1 MDIRAKWPHEA
12 LDFTPWLARNLHLLN
27 KPTGMSLQLVRQE
40 APVGPFFCDILAK
53 EADSGALV
61 VIENQL
67 EWSDH
72 SHLTQLLT
80 YAAGLDARAGIWVA
94 SDFRYE
100 DAETLHWLNQWT
112 RDKLNFYGVKIEL
125 VQTGDGPPEPQL
137 CTVVSPEGW
146 NKEVTL
152 PRAATRSPRGQQF
165 QAFFQPLIGT
175 LLRTGFAERETHH
188 YAPSGRRFP
197 SGLNQGIGFAAEF
210 TEGRNDAWVTLHIQ
224 THDRELTKQVFD
236 QLMINRESIES
247 EINDAPGQE
256 WRWNRH
262 TRYTFSSINIR
273 RDGSIDYPQ
282 ERLDETR
289 A

>member
-1 MDIRAKWPHEA
+1 
-12 LDFTPWLARNLHLLN
+12 
-27 KPTGMSLQLVRQE
+27 MSL
-40 APVGPFFCDILAK
+40 
-53 EADSGALV
+53 
-61 VIENQL
+61 
-67 EWSDH
+67 SDH
-72 SHLTQLLT
+72 
-80 YAAGLDARAGIWVA
+80 DARAGIWVA

-100 DAETLHWLNQWT
+100 HAETLHWLNQWT
-112 RDKLNFYGVKIEL
+112 RDELNFYGVKIEL

-146 NKEVTL
+146 NKDVTL
-152 PRAATRSPRGQQF
+152 PRAATSSPRGQQF
-165 QAFFQPLIGT
+165 QAFFQPLIST
-175 LLRTGFAERETHH
+175 LLRAGFAGRETHH

-236 QLMINRESIES
+236 QLMINRESVES

-262 TRYTFSSINIR
+262 NRYTFSSVNIR
-273 RDGSIDYPQ
+273 RDGSIDDPQ

-289 A
+289 AWMLQALLRFKEVVDPRVQDILRGLSVMEHGTNQR